1 MKVLTPRQ
9 GFEVAA
15 SLAPSG
21 QRLRRARAP
30 VLLLLLLEGPAEPQL
45 LPSQP

>member
-21 QRLRRARAP
+21 QQLRRARAP
-30 VLLLLLLEGPAEPQL
+30 VLLLLEGPAEPQL